1 MQCFLAPI
9 EPSESGSEVVATTQ
23 DSGCGDSEVMVV
35 GAQLES
41 YPSDIS
47 NEEDKVT
54 IPDYNFFIIAVNVKH
69 EGLMI
74 LCDPS

>member
-1 MQCFLAPI
+1 M
-9 EPSESGSEVVATTQ
+9 ATTQ
-23 DSGCGDSEVMVV
+23 DNGCGDSEVMVV

-54 IPDYNFFIIAVNVKH
+54 IPDYNFFNH
-69 EGLMI
+69 CCE
-74 LCDPS
+74 CQT